1 MSRRWK
7 RGYLRKQRWR
17 KIQNR
22 IKVIKQLH
30 PTWSYVPALNENTPV
45 GKFAKGHYGFL
56 GHGGTNTK
64 TNTRKGHASYRHK
77 GAYGRAVQYKP
88 HDKRQVIDMDQQ
100 VNEIKK
106 GK

>member
-30 PTWSYVPALNENTPV
+30 PTWSYVQALDENTPV
-45 GKFAKGHYGFL
+45 GKFAKGHYG
-56 GHGGTNTK
+56 
-64 TNTRKGHASYRHK
+64 
-77 GAYGRAVQYKP
+77 
-88 HDKRQVIDMDQQ
+88 
-100 VNEIKK
+100 
-106 GK
+106 